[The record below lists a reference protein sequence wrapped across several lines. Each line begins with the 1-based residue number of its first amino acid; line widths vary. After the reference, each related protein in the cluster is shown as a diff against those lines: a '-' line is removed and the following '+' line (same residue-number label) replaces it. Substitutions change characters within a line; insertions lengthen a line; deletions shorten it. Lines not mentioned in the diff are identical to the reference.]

1 MILSKMTTL
10 NLILVLV
17 AVGLSAYNTLSM
29 LAMNDRINSN
39 EYGIKECASRTTRNA
54 TGINTIEV
62 AVRHIENAVRKK
74 KAGRPKKKTDGKQ

>member
-1 MILSKMTTL
+1 MTTL

-17 AVGLSAYNTLSM
+17 AVALSAYNTLSM

-39 EYGIKECASRTTRNA
+39 EHGIKECASRTTRNA
-54 TGINTIEV
+54 TGINTVEV

-74 KAGRPKKKTDGKQ
+74 KVDGK